1 MKRLNRRFIFAFNIP
16 PESEHE
22 RFSDDYS
29 TNVMMR
35 IIDICGMMGSK
46 SDTSKKVAFLTDAG
60 DLNDISQREKWST
73 LREIFSLLKRSRGE
87 IIYVV
92 KGLGMNDTRNIG
104 IHPS

>member
-29 TNVMMR
+29 TNVMVR
-35 IIDICGMMGSK
+35 IIDMWYDGI
-46 SDTSKKVAFLTDAG
+46 KKRHFEKGGFFLTDAG

-73 LREIFSLLKRSRGE
+73 LREIFSLKKVWRDYIYDKRFRDE
-87 IIYVV
+87 
-92 KGLGMNDTRNIG
+92 
-104 IHPS
+104 